1 VRKQVR
7 RQDAGIVEVD
17 EVLAE
22 HVAIELPVRL
32 VDVIQGVSAEIEQL
46 AGQAGLLIMQ
56 AVMDAEVVQL
66 AGLKGRHQSDQP
78 NSRWGSQRGCA
89 VLGGRKVALRRPRVR
104 TDDGCEVPLQSYARF
119 QSPPRRQ
126 TSIVRQLVHGIS
138 TRKYERAIER
148 FTDGYG
154 VSKSAVSREWVTA
167 TSGSLRALCERRI
180 DQLPPI
186 AVLLIDGVEYAGE
199 CIVIALGVDARG
211 QKHVLGLVQG
221 ATENAVV
228 VQQLLDE
235 LMDRGLDAEA
245 KRLYVLD
252 GSKALRK
259 AVRRTFGERSPVQR
273 CQVHKRRNLKR
284 YLSPEYERTVDQRLM
299 AAYAMKDYAQARKLL
314 LGTVEWLKGINPSAA
329 ASLRDGLE
337 ETLTLHRLQCP
348 ELLRR
353 SFSSTNIIESAISVV
368 RTATQRVKRWRG
380 GDMRLRWSAAG
391 LLATEKRFR
400 RVRGYKSMATLV
412 SAIETYD
419 PALAGKQEAA

>member
-1 VRKQVR
+1 
-7 RQDAGIVEVD
+7 
-17 EVLAE
+17 
-22 HVAIELPVRL
+22 
-32 VDVIQGVSAEIEQL
+32 
-46 AGQAGLLIMQ
+46 
-56 AVMDAEVVQL
+56 
-66 AGLKGRHQSDQP
+66 
-78 NSRWGSQRGCA
+78 
-89 VLGGRKVALRRPRVR
+89 
-104 TDDGCEVPLQSYARF
+104 LQSYARF